1 MSAAPKQADFP
12 PMRAFG
18 GTDRT
23 PFSWRRE
30 EAQTM
35 TEYAVVLGLITPI
48 VVLALLALSN
58 AIVPILNQIAGLL

>member
-1 MSAAPKQADFP
+1 MSAARNQADLP

-48 VVLALLALSN
+48 VVLALITLGN
-58 AIVPILNQIAGLL
+58 AIVPILNQISGLL

>member
-1 MSAAPKQADFP
+1 MSAATREADFP

-48 VVLALLALSN
+48 VVLALLTLSN